1 MVTRCATRRSNSLR
15 WHISQVKSRRPSYKK
30 MGKAMSSTTYDFTN
44 NWFAS
49 TAKGVW
55 DSLIPQINPTRILEI
70 GSYEGAS
77 TCFLIEKLAALKE
90 IEIHCVDTWE
100 GGVEQKK
107 REVNMSDVEKRF
119 HHNTKMAISKV
130 EKTVQLVLH
139 KGFSD
144 LALSKLIAEGK
155 QGYFD
160 FIYVDGSHQA
170 PDVLCDALLSFRLL
184 KNNGVIAFDDY
195 LWQEQLPYGTDPIR
209 CPKLAI
215 DAFTNIYCRKI
226 RVISAPLY
234 QLYVQKISD

>member
-1 MVTRCATRRSNSLR
+1 
-15 WHISQVKSRRPSYKK
+15 
-30 MGKAMSSTTYDFTN
+30 MGKTMSSTTYDFTN
-44 NWFAS
+44 NWFVSA
-49 TAKGVW
+49 AKGVW
-55 DSLIPQINPTRILEI
+55 DSLLPQINPTRILEI

-77 TCFLIEKLAALKE
+77 TCYLIEKLATSKE
-90 IEIHCVDTWE
+90 IELHCVDTWE
-100 GGVEQKK
+100 GGIEHKK
-107 REVNMSDVEKRF
+107 GGGTEANMSDVEKRF
-119 HHNTKMAISKV
+119 HHNTKLAISKV
-130 EKTVQLVLH
+130 EKNVQLVIH

-144 LALSKLIAEGK
+144 SALSKLIAEGK

-209 CPKLAI
+209 CPKPAI

>member
-1 MVTRCATRRSNSLR
+1 MNS
-15 WHISQVKSRRPSYKK
+15 Q
-30 MGKAMSSTTYDFTN
+30 TYEYTN
-44 NWFAS
+44 NWFGI
-49 TAKGVW
+49 TAKSVW

-77 TCFLIEKLAALKE
+77 TCYLIEKLAASKE
-90 IEIHCVDTWE
+90 IEVHCVDTWE
-100 GGVEQKK
+100 GGVDHKK
-107 REVNMSDVEKRF
+107 GGVAEINMSDVEKRF
-119 HHNTKMAISKV
+119 HHNTKIAISKV
-130 EKTVQLVLH
+130 ENPVRLVIH

-144 LALSKLIAEGK
+144 FSLSKLIAEGK

-195 LWQEQLPYGTDPIR
+195 LWQEPLPYGTDPIR
-209 CPKLAI
+209 CPKPAI

-226 RVISAPLY
+226 QLISAPLC